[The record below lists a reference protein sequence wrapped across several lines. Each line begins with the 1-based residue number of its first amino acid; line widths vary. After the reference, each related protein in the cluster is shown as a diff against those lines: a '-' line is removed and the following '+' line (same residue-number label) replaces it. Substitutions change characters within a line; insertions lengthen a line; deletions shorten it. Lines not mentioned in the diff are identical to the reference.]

1 MIDRINKVIYSFV
14 AKKTQGLNMIKIFYK
29 IIKYLIYLAISYS
42 ILGNFYINKS
52 YFNWNFLYFS
62 NYLKIY
68 SKNIFY

>member
-52 YFNWNFLYFS
+52 YFN
-62 NYLKIY
+62 
-68 SKNIFY
+68 